1 MVCLVFLIPIV
12 YPGTA
17 VVSCLSNDV
26 ANAAKTR
33 TARPVK
39 TAKIEYALLQDL
51 MGGHVFLTQ
60 TAHLVTVAEYGHSRD
75 AANAV

>member
-1 MVCLVFLIPIV
+1 MFSFIIGIMNVLPRELMVCLVFLIPIV

-39 TAKIEYALLQDL
+39 TASK
-51 MGGHVFLTQ
+51 
-60 TAHLVTVAEYGHSRD
+60 
-75 AANAV
+75 